1 MDNIKN
7 VDRILLIDDEDD
19 ILDLLTFNLE
29 RANYEVIRAKDGNS
43 GLEAMVKHLPNL
55 VVLDLMLPGLDG
67 YGVFQE
73 MRSDARLRNIPVIML
88 TAKAELVDRIGGL
101 KLGADDYLTKPFSP
115 RELVLRVQALLRRIK
130 NSPAGAKIIAGPF
143 HIDKVMHKCFVDG
156 EELDLTVTELKLL
169 SILSENEGSTVDRS
183 TLLRD
188 VWGYTDRINT
198 RTLDTHIKRLREKLG
213 DKALCVK
220 TVRGQGYRLVLEKQ
234 LTP

>member
-1 MDNIKN
+1 MENIKN

-19 ILDLLTFNLE
+19 ILDLLTFNLK

-88 TAKAELVDRIGGL
+88 TAKAELVDRIAGL

-130 NSPAGAKIIAGPF
+130 KSRAGAKIIAGPF
-143 HIDKVMHKCFVDG
+143 HIDKPAHKCFVNG
-156 EELDLTVTELKLL
+156 KELGLTATELKLL
-169 SILSENEGSTVDRS
+169 SILLENEGSTVDRS

-198 RTLDTHIKRLREKLG
+198 RTLDTHLKRLREKLG

-220 TVRGQGYRLVLEKQ
+220 TVRGQGYRIVLEKQ

>member
-1 MDNIKN
+1 MENIKN

-19 ILDLLTFNLE
+19 ILDLLTFNLK

-88 TAKAELVDRIGGL
+88 TAKAELVDRIAGL

-130 NSPAGAKIIAGPF
+130 KSRAGAKIIAGPF
-143 HIDKVMHKCFVDG
+143 HIDKSTHKCFVNG
-156 EELDLTVTELKLL
+156 KELGLTATELKLL
-169 SILSENEGSTVDRS
+169 SILLENEGSTVDRS

-198 RTLDTHIKRLREKLG
+198 RTLDTHLKRLREKLG
-213 DKALCVK
+213 NKALCVK
-220 TVRGQGYRLVLEKQ
+220 TVRGQGYRIVLEKQ

>member
-130 NSPAGAKIIAGPF
+130 KSPAGAKIIAGPF
-143 HIDKVMHKCFVDG
+143 HIDKSAYKCFVDG

-188 VWGYTDRINT
+188 VWGYTDTINT